1 MSSRVERHLMSGC
14 CVLAVSL
21 FAASAAN
28 AQTAIAAEGASA
40 QSTIETVTI
49 TGQSYALQKSIDDKR
64 SSNVVS
70 DGIAS
75 DEIGQTPEFGLGDAL
90 RQVPGLTMTINN
102 GRGEDQ
108 FLTIRGLNP
117 DYNTVTID
125 GMALPSTEETVR
137 SVSLDVIPAVLV
149 NHADVEKTWTV
160 DQPSDA
166 IGGVTDLHTRS
177 AFDHPGE
184 FFGAHLDGAYWTST
198 EQIKSKQPSG
208 QGDITYSRTF
218 GDDNQFG
225 FLAQASYYQRSSSTL
240 NTYTLGYSYYP
251 YAGSGTAANV
261 TPLEGGAS
269 TTSTTL
275 KPGDSVV
282 GLTPIPDRHRWYFY
296 DNDRT
301 RPAGFTRLDYN
312 DHGMFRADIEAGFFE
327 FVNNENRWSQYLNRV
342 GNATITSPTTG
353 SFASGSPESDFDRY
367 VQYRE
372 LNYIQGHAAVDFS
385 PSTRVDFT
393 ANYGVGQYRQ
403 TDDEDQFTGVTGS
416 TYAFSY
422 QLNAPT
428 SALFIPN
435 NMAAFQNP
443 NNYNQ
448 VYHESVTDQ
457 SISHLPQTKLELT
470 HNTDGDDK
478 GFGFKL
484 GWTWRDLS
492 QRYDL
497 TQYRLVP
504 TGTAPTLGQIGT
516 INKNLSLYNGE
527 GQTMLLVDPNAVIN
541 FVAANPG
548 LYKENAS
555 DQLTSTVNNF
565 RLGEMI
571 NAFYGQ
577 MQYKA
582 DNFLVIAGLRF
593 ESTKQNIQNYLPVP
607 LSSTTNFQQQ
617 NSNIHYG
624 RLLPSIN
631 GVYDLSDDIKIRA
644 AVTQNLA
651 RPEYAQ
657 LAENSSATFSG
668 TQATETI
675 SNPNLKPRQATNYD
689 LSAEWYPAPGVIA
702 SVALFDKDIHNEII
716 TVSNTVQNASIPG
729 TSQLVALTTTTSQ
742 NVNKAQVQG
751 IELNLSDVKFDW
763 MPDWMPG
770 FLSDFGASGNLSFT
784 DFDAPFVR
792 MSDNTYRKLPQLI
805 ASAKTVGNASLLYS
819 HDAWSGQLAYNYTS
833 KMPISFDTN
842 NQANDQWWAG
852 MSTLDAQ
859 IMYQIDENWMV
870 RVQGKNLTDSTPQKV
885 VGYNQELNYSAL
897 ENGRGIFFGVGAT
910 F

>member
-1 MSSRVERHLMSGC
+1 MSGC
-14 CVLAVSL
+14 CVLAISL
-21 FAASAAN
+21 FAVSAAR
-28 AQTAIAAEGASA
+28 AQTS
-40 QSTIETVTI
+40 IENVTV

-64 SSNVVS
+64 ANTVVS

-75 DEIGQTPEFGLGDAL
+75 DEIGQTPEFGIGDAL

-108 FLTIRGLNP
+108 FLTVRGLNP

-137 SVSLDVIPAVLV
+137 SVSLDVIPAILV
-149 NHADVEKTWTV
+149 NSADVEKTWTV
-160 DQPSDA
+160 DRPSDA

-198 EQIKSKQPSG
+198 EQVKSQQPSG
-208 QGDITYSRTF
+208 QGDVTYSRTF
-218 GDDNQFG
+218 GADNDFG
-225 FLAQASYYQRSSSTL
+225 LLVQASYFQRSSSSL

-251 YAGSGTAANV
+251 YAGSGTATLAALDQ
-261 TPLEGGAS
+261 TSA
-269 TTSTTL
+269 TATSTTL
-275 KPGDSVV
+275 KPGDQVQNLV
-282 GLTPIPDRHRWYFY
+282 PIPDRHRWYFY

-301 RPAGFTRLDYN
+301 RPAGFARFDYN
-312 DHGMFRADIEAGFFE
+312 DHGMFRADAEAGFFE

-353 SFASGSPESDFDRY
+353 SFASGAPEADFDRY

-372 LNYIQGHAAVDFS
+372 LNYLQGHAALDFA
-385 PSTRVDFT
+385 PGTHVDFT
-393 ANYGVGQYRQ
+393 INYGVGQYRQ
-403 TDDEDQFTGVTGS
+403 TDDEDQFTGVSGS
-416 TYAFSY
+416 NYAFSY

-443 NNYNQ
+443 ANYNQ
-448 VYHESVTDQ
+448 VYHESVIDQ
-457 SISHLPQTKLELT
+457 SLTHLPQTKLEFT
-470 HNTDGDDK
+470 HNTDSDDM

-497 TQYRLVP
+497 TQFRQVP
-504 TGTAPTLGQIGT
+504 SGTAPTLGQIGT
-516 INKNLSLYNGE
+516 INKTVAPFNGE
-527 GQTMLLVDPNAVIN
+527 GQTLLLVDPNAVID

-555 DQLTSTVNNF
+555 DALTSTVNNF
-565 RLGEMI
+565 HLGEMI

-577 MQYKA
+577 MQYRA
-582 DNFLVIAGLRF
+582 DRFQVIAGLRF
-593 ESTKQNIQNYLPVP
+593 ENTRQSIQNFLPVP
-607 LSSTTNFQQQ
+607 LNSTTNFQQM
-617 NSNIHYG
+617 NNASHYG

-631 GVYDLSDDIKIRA
+631 GVYDLTDEIKIRA

-657 LAENSSATFSG
+657 LAQNSSATFSG
-668 TQATETI
+668 TVASETI
-675 SNPNLKPRQATNYD
+675 SNPSLKPRQATNFD
-689 LSAEWYPAPGVIA
+689 ISAEWYPAPGVIA
-702 SVALFDKDIHNEII
+702 SVALFDKEIHNEII
-716 TVSNTVQNASIPG
+716 SLSSTVQNATIPG
-729 TSQLVALTTTTSQ
+729 TSQLVTLTTTTSQ

-751 IELNLSDVKFDW
+751 IELNLSDVKFDFL
-763 MPDWMPG
+763 PG

-784 DFDAPFVR
+784 DFDAPFIR
-792 MSDNTYRKLPQLI
+792 MSDGSFRKLPQLI
-805 ASAKTVGNASLLYS
+805 ASSKTVANAALLYS

-833 KMPISFDTN
+833 KMPITFDSN

-852 MSTLDAQ
+852 ISTLDAQ
-859 IMYQIDENWMV
+859 IMYQIDENWSV
-870 RVQGKNLTDSTPQKV
+870 RVQGKNLTDSAPQKV

-897 ENGRGIFFGVGAT
+897 ENGRAIYFGVGAA